1 MQARDLSKFVQA
13 AYGLIPYFIF
23 SPQEG
28 NSFQAMTLFLVS
40 NKYENCGSFLRYW
53 YVPLNITCGLTQTS
67 FLLMKKSY

>member
-28 NSFQAMTLFLVS
+28 NSFQAMILFLVS
-40 NKYENCGSFLRYW
+40 SKYEKCQS
-53 YVPLNITCGLTQTS
+53 
-67 FLLMKKSY
+67 LLSY